1 MAYYKSYVMV
11 WIALIVL
18 TGATVGV
25 SFLNLGLWNAAV
37 ALVIASTKATLVGL
51 YFMHLRHEIKL
62 VIGFALFPLLFLA
75 LIIIGT
81 LSDTMTR

>member
-1 MAYYKSYVMV
+1 MGYYKSYVLV

-25 SFLNLGLWNAAV
+25 SFLNLGLWNATA
-37 ALVIASTKATLVGL
+37 ALIIASTKATLVGL

-62 VIGFALFPLLFLA
+62 VIGFAVFPLLFLA
-75 LIIIGT
+75 LIIVGT
-81 LSDTMTR
+81 LSDTLTR